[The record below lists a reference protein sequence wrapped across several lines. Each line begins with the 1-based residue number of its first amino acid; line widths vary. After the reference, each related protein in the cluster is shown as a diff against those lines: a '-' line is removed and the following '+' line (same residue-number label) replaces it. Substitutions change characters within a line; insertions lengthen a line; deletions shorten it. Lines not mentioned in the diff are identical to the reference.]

1 MGLASA
7 IQRKKEDAEMKKVP
21 SFIWIIFGL
30 LCVGWLVN
38 YGHDQTE
45 KARIQALSDSWY
57 TNQNPKP
64 KEAEVHNGPVE
75 SIGKTWQ
82 YSSFFDE
89 MTSKLI
95 HLASIESNNT
105 VNFDFPYQG
114 EQHATLRLRRH
125 PRFGHDVM
133 LIIERGQFNTRYDG
147 TPILVRFDDG
157 VAMKYTAAEA
167 DDHDRKI
174 LFIQGFKRFVE
185 KMNKASVVRIE
196 APFYNEGNRVFE
208 FDVSG
213 LKNNW

>member
-1 MGLASA
+1 MKKIPPFVWVIVAVLIIGLAG
-7 IQRKKEDAEMKKVP
+7 RY
-21 SFIWIIFGL
+21 
-30 LCVGWLVN
+30 VG
-38 YGHDQTE
+38 DSME
-45 KARIQALSDSWY
+45 KARVQALSDSWY
-57 TNQNPKP
+57 TNQSLKQ
-64 KEAEVHNGPVE
+64 KEAVAQNEPVKP
-75 SIGKTWQ
+75 IGQTWQ
-82 YSSFFDE
+82 YNSFMDQ

-125 PRFGHDVM
+125 PRFGSDVM
-133 LIIERGQFNTRYDG
+133 LVIERGQFNTRYDG
-147 TPILVRFDDG
+147 TPVLVRFDDG
-157 VAMKYTAAEA
+157 TAVRFTAAEA

-185 KMNKASVVRIE
+185 KINKASVVRIE

-213 LKNNW
+213 LNKKW